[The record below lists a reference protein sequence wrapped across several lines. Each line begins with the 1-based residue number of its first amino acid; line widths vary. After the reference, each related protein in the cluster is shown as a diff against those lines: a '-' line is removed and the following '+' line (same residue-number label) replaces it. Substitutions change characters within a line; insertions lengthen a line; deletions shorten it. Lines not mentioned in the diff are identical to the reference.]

1 MELTE
6 AASSLEMS
14 RGLLTALSH
23 STTCSTGELDGAND
37 SVLSV
42 DDFEAIEAEGTD
54 LDGLTKTKLR
64 NVDEELFGDFR
75 VRSTHLELAHFEAEL
90 TPSLYTFSVTSQDN
104 GYFHYDR
111 LVSFYLKEVQVQD
124 SIGDRVELKILQDSL
139 DLTTF
144 DVEVNSE
151 DVWRIDEVTYA
162 FLAYGEVEYFVT
174 SVEDCGDLIPSTETL
189 RGLLAE
195 LVAELTCELECLHSL
210 LLLVV
215 LLKISVF

>member
-1 MELTE
+1 MVGV
-6 AASSLEMS
+6 ASVGWAMGAHRGALSLRLS
-14 RGLLTALSH
+14 CSLLVALSH
-23 STTCSTGELDGAND
+23 STTCSTGELNGADD

-42 DDFEAIEAEGTD
+42 DDFETFEAEGTD

-64 NVDEELFGDFR
+64 NVDEELLGDLR
-75 VRSTHLELAHFEAEL
+75 VRSAYLELTHFEAEL
-90 TPSLYTFSVTSQDN
+90 TPCLHTFCVTSQDN

-162 FLAYGEVEYFVT
+162 FLAYGEVEYFVA
-174 SVEDCGDLIPSTETL
+174 SVEDCGDLITSAEAL
-189 RGLLAE
+189 SGLLTE
-195 LVAELTCELECLHSL
+195 LVTELA
-210 LLLVV
+210 
-215 LLKISVF
+215 